1 MTLTFA
7 TVSLAGET
15 LLVQFS
21 YEPYKYDL
29 KILLTHWWLPTMLVF
44 CVAVSAFFG
53 FKTPV
58 PAEFAGAGITYI
70 FATVLYQ
77 IIRNSF
83 YVAAFTFGRIRD
95 EVSRNGI
102 LIAKLSETEIA
113 LQTRLGSS
121 GNRRFRLILK
131 RKGEPDIVLTE
142 MPLMEDG
149 FKAHQW
155 YGQTHAENVQT
166 MFDGWVADSGRRDA
180 VDDRDVNIFAL
191 AKTLEEFVRQ

>member
-7 TVSLAGET
+7 TVSLDGDT

-21 YEPYKYDL
+21 YEPCKYDL

-44 CVAVSAFFG
+44 CIAASAFFW

-58 PAEFAGAGITYI
+58 PAEFVGAGITYLC
-70 FATVLYQ
+70 ATVLYQ
-77 IIRNSF
+77 IIRNSL
-83 YVAAFTFGRIRD
+83 YVATYTFDRCSD

-102 LIAKLSETEIA
+102 LVSKLSETEIA
-113 LQTRLGSS
+113 LQTRLGWS

-131 RKGEPDIVLTE
+131 RKGEPNIILTE
-142 MPLMEDG
+142 TPLMEDA

-180 VDDRDVNIFAL
+180 VDERDANIFSL
-191 AKTLEEFVRQ
+191 AKTLEEFVR